1 MEASGRFVYRVT
13 LPDGEQR
20 SIMVSIDP
28 ERMECTEP
36 APRAESWT
44 ALDFH
49 QCEGCPLDPAM
60 QLLCPLAAHLSPVVA
75 EIGALLSYDQLDVE
89 IEWGHRHLTG
99 KTTAQQIA
107 SSLIGLISATSGC
120 PKTAFLRPM
129 AWFHLPLAT
138 TEETIFRAVST
149 HLLAQ
154 YFAAHQGLNPDWS
167 LDTLKQQYR
176 ELHSVNMAM
185 AVRLRQACTQDAMVN
200 AVVVLDM
207 LAKFVPFEVDDSL
220 ESLKPLFIHPA

>member
-13 LPDGEQR
+13 LPDGGQR
-20 SIMVSIDP
+20 TITVSIDP

-36 APRAESWT
+36 PARTEDWT
-44 ALDFH
+44 ALEFH
-49 QCEGCPLDPAM
+49 QCQGCPLNKDSHP
-60 QLLCPLAAHLSPVVA
+60 LCPLAAHLSPVAA
-75 EIGALLSYDQLDVE
+75 EIGALLSYDQVLVE

-99 KTTAQQIA
+99 KTAAQQIA

-120 PKTAFLRPM
+120 PRTAFLRPM

-138 TEETIFRAVST
+138 TEETIFRAVSS

-154 YFAAHQGLNPDWS
+154 YFAAARGQPPDWS
-167 LDTLKQQYR
+167 LDKLKQHYS
-176 ELHSVNMAM
+176 ELHAVNMAM
-185 AVRLRQACTQDAMVN
+185 AARLREACSQDAMVN
-200 AVVVLDM
+200 AVVLLDM

-220 ESLKPLFIHPA
+220 ESLKPLFVQPA